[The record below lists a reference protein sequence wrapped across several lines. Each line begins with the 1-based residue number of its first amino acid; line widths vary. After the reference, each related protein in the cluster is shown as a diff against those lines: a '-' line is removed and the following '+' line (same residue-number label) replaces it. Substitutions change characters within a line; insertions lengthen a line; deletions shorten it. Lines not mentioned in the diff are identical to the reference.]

1 MLECNSI
8 PPVEVALFLA
18 EGFEEIEA
26 STPICF
32 LRHMGISLQTV
43 SIGEKRV
50 VGAHGIPF
58 EADVLLDEVTDFTYK
73 MIVLPGGVPG
83 AFHLASHP
91 ALGQLITRYVAAGGW
106 IAANCAAPMVLGQ
119 LGLLQNRRIVCY
131 PGFEEYMKGAT
142 ILSGCSS
149 CVDGHI
155 ITANGPASSME
166 LAYRV
171 ACVLRGEEPARQ
183 MAEMMMVNWF

>member
-1 MLECNSI
+1 
-8 PPVEVALFLA
+8 
-18 EGFEEIEA
+18 
-26 STPICF
+26 
-32 LRHMGISLQTV
+32 
-43 SIGEKRV
+43 
-50 VGAHGIPF
+50 
-58 EADVLLDEVTDFTYK
+58 
-73 MIVLPGGVPG
+73 
-83 AFHLASHP
+83 
-91 ALGQLITRYVAAGGW
+91 
-106 IAANCAAPMVLGQ
+106 
-119 LGLLQNRRIVCY
+119 
-131 PGFEEYMKGAT
+131 MKGAT

>member
-32 LRHMGISLQTV
+32 LRHMGISVQIV

-58 EADVLLDEVTDFTYK
+58 EADILFDEVTDFAYK
-73 MIVLPGGVPG
+73 MIVLP
-83 AFHLASHP
+83 AS
-91 ALGQLITRYVAAGGW
+91 I
-106 IAANCAAPMVLGQ
+106 C
-119 LGLLQNRRIVCY
+119 QNYKSR
-131 PGFEEYMKGAT
+131 KK
-142 ILSGCSS
+142 
-149 CVDGHI
+149 
-155 ITANGPASSME
+155 
-166 LAYRV
+166 
-171 ACVLRGEEPARQ
+171 
-183 MAEMMMVNWF
+183 